1 MVSLIKHII
10 FLIIPSSN
18 NYLISLVPSIGS
30 IDFIKTKENYNLTV
44 ENEVTSIDL
53 SMETE
58 DSNATVDINGNV
70 SFTPKTVTIDNLVV
84 GNNPV
89 SIIVKAQ
96 DNSTRTY
103 IVIIKRLERKA
114 STDANLSSLN
124 VEGYELDKKFSMDS
138 LEYSIGKIP
147 FSLET
152 LTIHATPNMGTSQI
166 SYLVN
171 GVKQSSNTVNIPKI
185 EGKSAITVQVTAED
199 GTTIKNYKI
208 TYEKEASTNAYLS
221 NILVSEGNLTFNK
234 NTFLYT
240 VNVDRT
246 VSSIDIT
253 AITEDNT
260 AIMKM
265 NGTTYTSP
273 HTLTLSPLMS
283 GNTEVII
290 LVTSENGTVL
300 TYKINVNKEA
310 DPASTITSIQF
321 GHTIMNN
328 YIRTVKL
335 NTTGQEMKNQLDN
348 ENEYLEIWD
357 ATETRKI
364 NDDEKLATGMIVKLV
379 IDGVEKDRKYVVIK
393 GDTSG
398 DGEIDLFDAVKI
410 LNHYLSKTLLTGA
423 YQEAAYVNDDTDID
437 LFDSVMILNH
447 YLGRISLH

>member
-1 MVSLIKHII
+1 
-10 FLIIPSSN
+10 
-18 NYLISLVPSIGS
+18 
-30 IDFIKTKENYNLTV
+30 
-44 ENEVTSIDL
+44 
-53 SMETE
+53 
-58 DSNATVDINGNV
+58 
-70 SFTPKTVTIDNLVV
+70 
-84 GNNPV
+84 
-89 SIIVKAQ
+89 
-96 DNSTRTY
+96 
-103 IVIIKRLERKA
+103 
-114 STDANLSSLN
+114 
-124 VEGYELDKKFSMDS
+124 MDS

-152 LTIHATPNMGTSQI
+152 LTIHATPNMGTSKI

-253 AITEDNT
+253 AITEDNS
-260 AIMKM
+260 AIIIM

>member
-1 MVSLIKHII
+1 
-10 FLIIPSSN
+10 
-18 NYLISLVPSIGS
+18 
-30 IDFIKTKENYNLTV
+30 
-44 ENEVTSIDL
+44 
-53 SMETE
+53 METE

-152 LTIHATPNMGTSQI
+152 LTIHATPNMGTSKI

-221 NILVSEGNLTFNK
+221 NILVSEGNLT
-234 NTFLYT
+234 Y
-240 VNVDRT
+240 
-246 VSSIDIT
+246 I
-253 AITEDNT
+253 
-260 AIMKM
+260 
-265 NGTTYTSP
+265 
-273 HTLTLSPLMS
+273 PLM
-283 GNTEVII
+283 
-290 LVTSENGTVL
+290 
-300 TYKINVNKEA
+300 
-310 DPASTITSIQF
+310 
-321 GHTIMNN
+321 
-328 YIRTVKL
+328 
-335 NTTGQEMKNQLDN
+335 
-348 ENEYLEIWD
+348 
-357 ATETRKI
+357 
-364 NDDEKLATGMIVKLV
+364 
-379 IDGVEKDRKYVVIK
+379 
-393 GDTSG
+393 
-398 DGEIDLFDAVKI
+398 
-410 LNHYLSKTLLTGA
+410 
-423 YQEAAYVNDDTDID
+423 
-437 LFDSVMILNH
+437 
-447 YLGRISLH
+447 